1 MASPFSY
8 DHGRFLIDMSVQ
20 YIIRRLLIMIPV
32 LFGIS
37 LIIFTIVRVIPGDPA
52 VVLAGPHATK
62 DVVDQV
68 RVQFGLN
75 QHPVKQYLLFIGNM
89 LKGDLGTS
97 NRTGLPVTK
106 EIMARFPNTL
116 LLAFASILVA
126 TVLGVTTGIIAGVK
140 QNSKFD
146 YLSMLIALFG
156 LSMPVFWLGLMLM
169 LLFSIKLGW
178 FPAVGAESLKHL
190 ILPAITLGANSTAII
205 ARMTR
210 SSMLEVIR
218 LDYIRTARAKGLK
231 ETVVISRHAL
241 KNALIPVVTVIGLQT
256 GTLLGGAVLTEIVF
270 AWPGIG
276 RLLVEAILS
285 RDYPVVQG
293 VVLLV
298 ATIFIFVNLIVDILY
313 SYLDPRIRYH

>member
-1 MASPFSY
+1 
-8 DHGRFLIDMSVQ
+8 
-20 YIIRRLLIMIPV
+20 MIPV
-32 LFGIS
+32 LFGVS
-37 LIIFTIVRVIPGDPA
+37 LIIFTMVRVIPGDPGY
-52 VVLAGPHATK
+52 VMAGPHATK
-62 DVVDQV
+62 DQV
-68 RVQFGLN
+68 EQIRAQLGLDK
-75 QHPVKQYLLFIGNM
+75 HPVTQYFIFIEN
-89 LKGDLGTS
+89 LIKGDLGTS
-97 NRTGLPVTK
+97 TRTGLPVTK

-116 LLAFASILVA
+116 LLALASIMIA
-126 TVLGVTTGIIAGVK
+126 TVFGVLTGIIAGVR

-146 YLSMLIALFG
+146 YLSMLVALFG

-169 LLFSIKLGW
+169 LLFSIKLGL
-178 FPAVGAESLKHL
+178 FPAVGADSFKHL
-190 ILPAITLGANSTAII
+190 VLPAITLGANSTAII

-218 LDYIRTARAKGLK
+218 LDYIRTARAKGLSEK
-231 ETVVISRHAL
+231 LVISRHAL

-256 GTLLGGAVLTEIVF
+256 GILLGGAVLTEIVF

-293 VVLLV
+293 VVLVV
-298 ATIFIFVNLIVDILY
+298 ATMFIFVNLVVDILY

>member
-1 MASPFSY
+1 MT
-8 DHGRFLIDMSVQ
+8 GQ

-32 LFGIS
+32 LMGVS
-37 LIIFTIVRVIPGDPA
+37 LIIFTMVRVIPGDPGIIM
-52 VVLAGPHATK
+52 AGPHATK
-62 DVVDQV
+62 DQVDQI
-68 RVQFGLN
+68 RAQLGLDR
-75 QHPVKQYLLFIGNM
+75 HPVAQYMIFVGNLFRA
-89 LKGDLGTS
+89 DLGTS
-97 NRTGLPVTK
+97 TRTGLPVTQ

-116 LLAFASILVA
+116 LLALASILIA
-126 TVLGVTTGIIAGVK
+126 TALGVLTGIIAGVK

-169 LLFSIKLGW
+169 LFFSIKLEW
-178 FPAVGAESLKHL
+178 LPAVGADSFWHL

-218 LDYIRTARAKGLK
+218 LDYIRTAKAKGLTEK
-231 ETVVISRHAL
+231 LVISRHAL

-276 RLLVEAILS
+276 RLLVEAILA

-293 VVLLV
+293 VVMVV
-298 ATIFIFVNLIVDILY
+298 ATMFILVNLIVDILY
-313 SYLDPRIRYH
+313 SYLDPRIRYQ

>member
-1 MASPFSY
+1 MA
-8 DHGRFLIDMSVQ
+8 GQ

-32 LFGIS
+32 LLGVS
-37 LIIFTIVRVIPGDPA
+37 LIIFTMVRVIPGDPA
-52 VVLAGPHATK
+52 IILAGPHANK
-62 DVVDQV
+62 EQVDQI
-68 RVQFGLN
+68 RTQLGLDR
-75 QHPVKQYLLFIGNM
+75 HPVVQYFSFLGDLVQ
-89 LKGDLGTS
+89 GDLGRST
-97 NRTGLPVTK
+97 RTGLPVTR
-106 EIMARFPNTL
+106 EIMARLPNTVV
-116 LLAFASILVA
+116 LALTAIILASF
-126 TVLGVTTGIIAGVK
+126 LGVLTGIIAGVK
-140 QNSKFD
+140 QNSIFD
-146 YLSMLIALFG
+146 HLSMMIALFG

-169 LLFSIKLGW
+169 LLFSIQLGW
-178 FPAVGAESLKHL
+178 LPSVGAESWKHL

-218 LDYIRTARAKGLK
+218 VDYIRTARAKGLTEK
-231 ETVVISRHAL
+231 MVIWRHAL

-293 VVLLV
+293 LVLLV
-298 ATIFIFVNLIVDILY
+298 AIIFIFINLIVDLLY
-313 SYLDPRIRYH
+313 SYLDPRIRYT

>member
-1 MASPFSY
+1 MF
-8 DHGRFLIDMSVQ
+8 
-20 YIIRRLLIMIPV
+20 PV
-32 LFGIS
+32 LLGIS
-37 LIIFTIVRVIPGDPA
+37 LIIFTIVRVIPGDPGY
-52 VVLAGPHATK
+52 VMAGPHATK
-62 DVVDQV
+62 DQVDQI
-68 RVQFGLN
+68 REQLGLN
-75 QHPVKQYLLFIGNM
+75 KHPVTQYLIFIGNL

-97 NRTGLPVTK
+97 SRTGLSVTK
-106 EIMARFPNTL
+106 EIMARLPNTL
-116 LLAFASILVA
+116 LLALASILLA
-126 TVLGVTTGIIAGVK
+126 TFFGVLTGIIAGMK

-146 YLSMLIALFG
+146 YLSMLVALFG

-169 LLFSIKLGW
+169 LLFSIRLGW
-178 FPAVGAESLKHL
+178 FPSVGADSFKHL
-190 ILPAITLGANSTAII
+190 VLPTITLGANSTAII

-218 LDYIRTARAKGLK
+218 LDYIRTARAKGLTEK
-231 ETVVISRHAL
+231 LVLSRHAL

-270 AWPGIG
+270 SWPGIG

-293 VVLLV
+293 VVLVV
-298 ATIFIFVNLIVDILY
+298 ATMFIFVNLVVDVLY

>member
-1 MASPFSY
+1 M
-8 DHGRFLIDMSVQ
+8 L
-20 YIIRRLLIMIPV
+20 PV
-32 LFGIS
+32 LLGIS
-37 LIIFTIVRVIPGDPA
+37 LIIFTIVRVIPGDPGYIM
-52 VVLAGPHATK
+52 AGPHATK
-62 DVVDQV
+62 DQV
-68 RVQFGLN
+68 EQIRAQLGLDK
-75 QHPVKQYLLFIGNM
+75 HPVTQYIIFLQNLFR
-89 LKGDLGTS
+89 GDLGTS
-97 NRTGLPVTK
+97 SRTGLPVTR

-116 LLAFASILVA
+116 LLALASILIA
-126 TVLGVTTGIIAGVK
+126 TVFGVLAGIIAGVK
-140 QNSKFD
+140 QNSRFD
-146 YLSMLIALFG
+146 YLSMLVALFG

-178 FPAVGAESLKHL
+178 LPAVGADSLKHL
-190 ILPAITLGANSTAII
+190 VLPAITLGANSTAII

-218 LDYIRTARAKGLK
+218 LDYIRTARAKGLPEK
-231 ETVVISRHAL
+231 LVLSRHAL

-293 VVLLV
+293 VVLVV
-298 ATIFIFVNLIVDILY
+298 ATMFIFVNLVVDILY
-313 SYLDPRIRYH
+313 SYLDPRIRYQ

>member
-1 MASPFSY
+1 
-8 DHGRFLIDMSVQ
+8 MSGQ
-20 YIIRRLLIMIPV
+20 YLIRRLLIMIPV
-32 LFGIS
+32 LLGIS

-68 RVQFGLN
+68 RVQLGLDK
-75 QHPVKQYLLFIGNM
+75 HPVKQYLLFIGNIF
-89 LKGDLGTS
+89 KGDLGTS
-97 NRTGLPVTK
+97 NRTGLPVTR
-106 EIMARFPNTL
+106 EIMARLPYTL
-116 LLAFASILVA
+116 MLALASILVA

-146 YLSMLIALFG
+146 YLSMLVALFG

-178 FPAVGAESLKHL
+178 FPSVGAESFKHL
-190 ILPAITLGANSTAII
+190 VLPAITLGANSTAII

-218 LDYIRTARAKGLK
+218 LDYIRTARAKGLSEK
-231 ETVVISRHAL
+231 VVISRHAL

-298 ATIFIFVNLIVDILY
+298 ATMFIFVNLIVDILY

>member
-1 MASPFSY
+1 MT
-8 DHGRFLIDMSVQ
+8 GQ
-20 YIIRRLLIMIPV
+20 YIIRRLLIMLPV
-32 LFGIS
+32 LLGVS
-37 LIIFTIVRVIPGDPA
+37 LIIFIMVRVIPGDPGYI
-52 VVLAGPHATK
+52 LAGPHATK
-62 DVVDQV
+62 DQV
-68 RVQFGLN
+68 EQIREQLGLN
-75 QHPVKQYLLFIGNM
+75 KHPITQYFIFLRNLFR
-89 LKGDLGTS
+89 GDLGTS
-97 NRTGLPVTK
+97 TRTGLPVMK

-116 LLAFASILVA
+116 MLALASILIASVFG
-126 TVLGVTTGIIAGVK
+126 VLAGIIAGVK

-178 FPAVGAESLKHL
+178 FPAVGADTLKHL
-190 ILPAITLGANSTAII
+190 VLPALTLGANSTAII

-218 LDYIRTARAKGLK
+218 LDYIRTARAKGLSEK
-231 ETVVISRHAL
+231 MVISRHAL

-256 GTLLGGAVLTEIVF
+256 GILLGGAVLTEIVF

-276 RLLVEAILS
+276 RLLVESILA

-293 VVLLV
+293 VVLVV
-298 ATIFIFVNLIVDILY
+298 ATMFIFVNLIVDILY

>member
-1 MASPFSY
+1 
-8 DHGRFLIDMSVQ
+8 MSGQ
-20 YIIRRLLIMIPV
+20 YIIRRLLIMLPV
-32 LFGIS
+32 ILGIS

-52 VVLAGPHATK
+52 YILAGPHATQEQM
-62 DVVDQV
+62 DQI
-68 RVQFGLN
+68 RAQLGLDK
-75 QHPVKQYLLFIGNM
+75 HPVTQYLIFLKNLFR
-89 LKGDLGTS
+89 GDLGTS
-97 NRTGLPVTK
+97 TRTGLPVIR
-106 EIMARFPNTL
+106 EIMTRFPNTL
-116 LLAFASILVA
+116 LLALASILLA
-126 TVLGVTTGIIAGVK
+126 TVFGVTIGIIAGVK

-146 YLSMLIALFG
+146 YLSMLVALLG

-178 FPAVGAESLKHL
+178 FPAVGADSFKHL
-190 ILPAITLGANSTAII
+190 VLPAITLGANSTAII

-218 LDYIRTARAKGLK
+218 LDYIRTARAKGLAEK
-231 ETVVISRHAL
+231 VVILRHAL

-298 ATIFIFVNLIVDILY
+298 AIVFIFVNLIVDIIY

>member
-1 MASPFSY
+1 
-8 DHGRFLIDMSVQ
+8 MSSQ
-20 YIIRRLLIMIPV
+20 YIIRRLLIMVPV

-37 LIIFTIVRVIPGDPA
+37 IIIFAMVRVIPGDPGYI
-52 VVLAGPHATK
+52 LAGPHATK
-62 DVVDQV
+62 EQV
-68 RVQFGLN
+68 EQIREQLGLN
-75 QHPVKQYLLFIGNM
+75 KHPILQYLLF
-89 LKGDLGTS
+89 LKNILQGDLGTS
-97 NRTGLPVTK
+97 TRTGLPVSK

-116 LLAFASILVA
+116 LLAFSSILIA
-126 TVLGVTTGIIAGVK
+126 TLFGVFIGVISGVK

-146 YLSMLIALFG
+146 YLSMLFALFG

-178 FPAVGAESLKHL
+178 FPAVGAEGLKHL
-190 ILPAITLGANSTAII
+190 VLPSITLGANSMAII

-218 LDYIRTARAKGLK
+218 LDYIRTARAKGLAEK
-231 ETVVISRHAL
+231 VVITRHAL

-298 ATIFIFVNLIVDILY
+298 ATTFILINLIVDIIY

>member
-1 MASPFSY
+1 MT
-8 DHGRFLIDMSVQ
+8 GQ

-32 LFGIS
+32 LLGVS
-37 LIIFTIVRVIPGDPA
+37 LIIFTMVRVIPGDPA
-52 VVLAGPHATK
+52 IILAGPHANK
-62 DVVDQV
+62 EQVDQI
-68 RVQFGLN
+68 RAQLGLDR
-75 QHPVKQYLLFIGNM
+75 HPVVQYFSFLGDLVQ
-89 LKGDLGTS
+89 GDLGRST
-97 NRTGLPVTK
+97 RTGLPVTR
-106 EIMARFPNTL
+106 EIMARLPNTVV
-116 LLAFASILVA
+116 LALTAITLASL
-126 TVLGVTTGIIAGVK
+126 LGVLTGIIAGVK
-140 QNSKFD
+140 QNSIFD
-146 YLSMLIALFG
+146 HLSMMIALFG

-169 LLFSIKLGW
+169 LLFSIQLGW
-178 FPAVGAESLKHL
+178 LPSVGADSWKHL

-218 LDYIRTARAKGLK
+218 LDYIRTARAKGLTEK
-231 ETVVISRHAL
+231 LVIWRHAL

-293 VVLLV
+293 LVLLV
-298 ATIFIFVNLIVDILY
+298 AVIFIFINLIVDLLY
-313 SYLDPRIRYH
+313 SYLDPRIRYT

>member
-1 MASPFSY
+1 MA
-8 DHGRFLIDMSVQ
+8 GQ

-32 LFGIS
+32 LLGVS
-37 LIIFTIVRVIPGDPA
+37 LIIFTMVRVIPGDPA
-52 VVLAGPHATK
+52 IILAGPHANK
-62 DVVDQV
+62 EQVDQI
-68 RVQFGLN
+68 RAQLGLDR
-75 QHPVKQYLLFIGNM
+75 HPVVQYFSFLGDLVQ
-89 LKGDLGTS
+89 GDLGRST
-97 NRTGLPVTK
+97 RTGLPVTR
-106 EIMARFPNTL
+106 EIMARLPNTVV
-116 LLAFASILVA
+116 LALTAIILASF
-126 TVLGVTTGIIAGVK
+126 LGVLTGIIAGVK
-140 QNSKFD
+140 QNSIFD
-146 YLSMLIALFG
+146 HLSMMIALFG

-169 LLFSIKLGW
+169 LLFSIQLGW
-178 FPAVGAESLKHL
+178 LPSVGAESWKHL

-218 LDYIRTARAKGLK
+218 LDYIRTARAKGLTEK
-231 ETVVISRHAL
+231 MVIWRHAL

-293 VVLLV
+293 LVLLV
-298 ATIFIFVNLIVDILY
+298 ATIFIFINLIVDLLY
-313 SYLDPRIRYH
+313 SYLDPRIRYT

>member
-1 MASPFSY
+1 MT
-8 DHGRFLIDMSVQ
+8 GQ
-20 YIIRRLLIMIPV
+20 YIIRRLLIMLPV
-32 LFGIS
+32 LLGIS
-37 LIIFTIVRVIPGDPA
+37 IIIFTIVRVIPGDPGYIM
-52 VVLAGPHATK
+52 AGPHATK
-62 DVVDQV
+62 DQV
-68 RVQFGLN
+68 EQIRAQLGLDK
-75 QHPVKQYLLFIGNM
+75 HPVTQYFIFLQKLFR
-89 LKGDLGTS
+89 GDLGTS
-97 NRTGLPVTK
+97 TRTGLPVTK
-106 EIMARFPNTL
+106 EIMARLPNTL
-116 LLAFASILVA
+116 LLALASILIA
-126 TVLGVTTGIIAGVK
+126 TVFGVLTGIIAGVK

-146 YLSMLIALFG
+146 YLSMLVALFG

-178 FPAVGAESLKHL
+178 FPSVGADSFKHL
-190 ILPAITLGANSTAII
+190 VLPAITLGANSTAII

-218 LDYIRTARAKGLK
+218 LDYIRTARAKGLPEK
-231 ETVVISRHAL
+231 LVLSRHAL

-293 VVLLV
+293 VVLVV
-298 ATIFIFVNLIVDILY
+298 ATMFIFVNLIVDILY

>member
-1 MASPFSY
+1 MTT
-8 DHGRFLIDMSVQ
+8 Q

-37 LIIFTIVRVIPGDPA
+37 LIIFTIVRVIPGDPG

-62 DVVDQV
+62 DVVEQI
-68 RVQFGLN
+68 RVQLGLDK
-75 QHPVKQYLLFIGNM
+75 HPITQYFIFIKN
-89 LKGDLGTS
+89 LSRGDLGTS
-97 NRTGLPVTK
+97 SRTGLPVTR
-106 EIMARFPNTL
+106 EIMARLPNTL
-116 LLAFASILVA
+116 LLALASMLVA
-126 TVLGVTTGIIAGVK
+126 TILGVLTGIIAGVK

-146 YLSMLIALFG
+146 YLSMLVALFG

-178 FPAVGAESLKHL
+178 FPAVGAESAKHL
-190 ILPAITLGANSTAII
+190 VLPAITLGANSTAII

-218 LDYIRTARAKGLK
+218 LDYIRTARAKGLTEK
-231 ETVVISRHAL
+231 LVISRHAL

-256 GTLLGGAVLTEIVF
+256 GTLMGGAVLTEIVF

-293 VVLLV
+293 VVLVV
-298 ATIFIFVNLIVDILY
+298 ATMFIFINLIVDILY

>member
-1 MASPFSY
+1 
-8 DHGRFLIDMSVQ
+8 MSGQ
-20 YIIRRLLIMIPV
+20 YIIRRLLIVIPV
-32 LFGIS
+32 ILGIS
-37 LIIFTIVRVIPGDPA
+37 LIIFTVVRVIPGDPA
-52 VVLAGPHATK
+52 YILAGPHATK
-62 DVVDQV
+62 EQMDQI
-68 RVQFGLN
+68 RAQLGLDK
-75 QHPVKQYLLFIGNM
+75 HPVTQYLFFLKNLFQ
-89 LKGDLGTS
+89 GDLGTS
-97 NRTGLPVTK
+97 TRTGLPVIR
-106 EIMARFPNTL
+106 EIMTRFPNTL
-116 LLAFASILVA
+116 LLALASILLA
-126 TVLGVTTGIIAGVK
+126 TVFGVTIGIIAGVK

-146 YLSMLIALFG
+146 YLSMLVALLG

-178 FPAVGAESLKHL
+178 FPAVGADSFRHL
-190 ILPAITLGANSTAII
+190 VLPAITLGANSTAII

-218 LDYIRTARAKGLK
+218 LDYIRTARAKGLAEK
-231 ETVVISRHAL
+231 VVISRHAL

-298 ATIFIFVNLIVDILY
+298 ATVFIFVNLIVDILY

>member
-1 MASPFSY
+1 
-8 DHGRFLIDMSVQ
+8 MSGQ

-32 LFGIS
+32 ILGIS
-37 LIIFTIVRVIPGDPA
+37 LIIFTVVRIIPGDPA
-52 VVLAGPHATK
+52 YILAGPHATK
-62 DVVDQV
+62 EQMDQI
-68 RVQFGLN
+68 RAQLGLDK
-75 QHPVKQYLLFIGNM
+75 HPVTQYMIFLKNLFQ
-89 LKGDLGTS
+89 GDLGTS
-97 NRTGLPVTK
+97 TRTGLPVIR
-106 EIMARFPNTL
+106 EILTRFPNTL
-116 LLAFASILVA
+116 LLALASILLA
-126 TVLGVTTGIIAGVK
+126 TVFGVTIGIIAGVK

-146 YLSMLIALFG
+146 YLSMLVALLG

-178 FPAVGAESLKHL
+178 FPAVGADSLKHL
-190 ILPAITLGANSTAII
+190 VLPAITLGANSTAII

-218 LDYIRTARAKGLK
+218 LDYIRTARAKGLAEK
-231 ETVVISRHAL
+231 VVIFRHAL

-293 VVLLV
+293 VVLLI
-298 ATIFIFVNLIVDILY
+298 ATVFIFVNLIVDILY

>member
-1 MASPFSY
+1 
-8 DHGRFLIDMSVQ
+8 MSGQ
-20 YIIRRLLIMIPV
+20 YIIRRLLIMLPV

-37 LIIFTIVRVIPGDPA
+37 LIIFTIVRVIPGDPGYIM
-52 VVLAGPHATK
+52 AGPHATK
-62 DVVDQV
+62 EQV
-68 RVQFGLN
+68 EQIRAQLGLD
-75 QHPVKQYLLFIGNM
+75 QHPVKQYFLFIGNIFR
-89 LKGDLGTS
+89 GDLGTS
-97 NRTGLPVTK
+97 NRTGLPVIK
-106 EIMARFPNTL
+106 EIAARLPNTL
-116 LLAFASILVA
+116 YLAFASILVA
-126 TVLGVTTGIIAGVK
+126 TIFGVLTGIIAGVK

-169 LLFSIKLGW
+169 LLFSIQLGW
-178 FPAVGAESLKHL
+178 FPAVGAESFKHL
-190 ILPAITLGANSTAII
+190 VLPAITLGANSTAII

-218 LDYIRTARAKGLK
+218 LDYIRTARAKGLAEK
-231 ETVVISRHAL
+231 VVILRHAL

-293 VVLLV
+293 VVLVV
-298 ATIFIFVNLIVDILY
+298 ATMFIFINLIVDILY

>member
-1 MASPFSY
+1 
-8 DHGRFLIDMSVQ
+8 MSSQ
-20 YIIRRLLIMIPV
+20 YIIRRFLIMIPV

-37 LIIFTIVRVIPGDPA
+37 IIIFAMVRVIPGDPGYI
-52 VVLAGPHATK
+52 LAGPHATK
-62 DVVDQV
+62 EQV
-68 RVQFGLN
+68 EQIREQLGLN
-75 QHPVKQYLLFIGNM
+75 KHPVLQYLLF
-89 LKGDLGTS
+89 LKNILRGDLGTS
-97 NRTGLPVTK
+97 TRTGLPVSK

-116 LLAFASILVA
+116 LLAFSSILIA
-126 TVLGVTTGIIAGVK
+126 TLFGVFIGVISGVK

-146 YLSMLIALFG
+146 YLSMLFALFG

-178 FPAVGAESLKHL
+178 FPAVGAEGLKHL
-190 ILPAITLGANSTAII
+190 VLPSLTLGANSMAII

-218 LDYIRTARAKGLK
+218 LDYIRTARAKGLAEK
-231 ETVVISRHAL
+231 VVITRHAL

-298 ATIFIFVNLIVDILY
+298 ATTFILINLIVDIIY

>member
-1 MASPFSY
+1 MT
-8 DHGRFLIDMSVQ
+8 GQ

-32 LFGIS
+32 LLGVS
-37 LIIFTIVRVIPGDPA
+37 LIIFTMVRVIPGDPA
-52 VVLAGPHATK
+52 IIMACPHANK
-62 DVVDQV
+62 EQVDQI
-68 RVQFGLN
+68 RASLGMDR
-75 QHPVKQYLLFIGNM
+75 HPVVQYFSFLGDLLQ
-89 LKGDLGTS
+89 GDLGRST
-97 NRTGLPVTK
+97 RTGLPVTR
-106 EIMARFPNTL
+106 EIMARFPNTVV
-116 LLAFASILVA
+116 LALTAIILASLVG
-126 TVLGVTTGIIAGVK
+126 VLTGIIAGVK
-140 QNSKFD
+140 QNSIFD
-146 YLSMLIALFG
+146 HISMMIALFG

-169 LLFSIKLGW
+169 LLFSIQLGW
-178 FPAVGAESLKHL
+178 LPSVGAESWKHL

-218 LDYIRTARAKGLK
+218 LDYVRTARAKGLTEK
-231 ETVVISRHAL
+231 MVIWRHAL

-298 ATIFIFVNLIVDILY
+298 ATLFIMINLIVDLLY
-313 SYLDPRIRYH
+313 SYLDPRIRYT

>member
-1 MASPFSY
+1 
-8 DHGRFLIDMSVQ
+8 
-20 YIIRRLLIMIPV
+20 MIPV

-37 LIIFTIVRVIPGDPA
+37 IIIFAMVRVIPGDPGYI
-52 VVLAGPHATK
+52 LAGPHATK
-62 DVVDQV
+62 EQIEQI
-68 RVQFGLN
+68 REQLGLN
-75 QHPVKQYLLFIGNM
+75 KHPALQYLLF
-89 LKGDLGTS
+89 LKNIFRGDLGTS
-97 NRTGLPVTK
+97 TRTGLPVTK

-116 LLAFASILVA
+116 LLAFSSILIA
-126 TVLGVTTGIIAGVK
+126 TVFGVLIVIISGVK

-146 YLSMLIALFG
+146 YLSMLFALFG

-178 FPAVGAESLKHL
+178 FPAVGAEGLNHLLLPSL
-190 ILPAITLGANSTAII
+190 TLGANSTAII

-218 LDYIRTARAKGLK
+218 LDYIRTARAKGLA
-231 ETVVISRHAL
+231 ENVVIMRHAL

-298 ATIFIFVNLIVDILY
+298 ATTFILINLIVDIIY

>member
-1 MASPFSY
+1 
-8 DHGRFLIDMSVQ
+8 
-20 YIIRRLLIMIPV
+20 MIPV
-32 LFGIS
+32 ILGIS
-37 LIIFTIVRVIPGDPA
+37 LIIFTVVRVIPGDPA
-52 VVLAGPHATK
+52 YILAGPHATQEQM
-62 DVVDQV
+62 DQI
-68 RVQFGLN
+68 RAQLGLDK
-75 QHPVKQYLLFIGNM
+75 HPVTQYFIFLKHLFQ
-89 LKGDLGTS
+89 GDLGTS
-97 NRTGLPVTK
+97 TRTGLPVIR
-106 EIMARFPNTL
+106 EIMTRFPNTL
-116 LLAFASILVA
+116 VLALASILLA
-126 TVLGVTTGIIAGVK
+126 TVFGVTIGIIAGVK

-146 YLSMLIALFG
+146 YLSMLVALLG

-178 FPAVGAESLKHL
+178 FPAVGADSLKH
-190 ILPAITLGANSTAII
+190 IVLPAITLGANSTAII

-218 LDYIRTARAKGLK
+218 LDYIRTARAKGLAEK
-231 ETVVISRHAL
+231 VVISRHAL

-293 VVLLV
+293 VVLLI
-298 ATIFIFVNLIVDILY
+298 ATVFIFVNLIVDILY

>member
-1 MASPFSY
+1 MT
-8 DHGRFLIDMSVQ
+8 GQ
-20 YIIRRLLIMIPV
+20 YIIRRLLIMLPV
-32 LFGIS
+32 LLGIS
-37 LIIFTIVRVIPGDPA
+37 IIIFTIVRVIPGDPGYIM
-52 VVLAGPHATK
+52 AGPHATK
-62 DVVDQV
+62 DQV
-68 RVQFGLN
+68 EQIRAQLGLN
-75 QHPVKQYLLFIGNM
+75 KHPVTQYFIFIKNLFR
-89 LKGDLGTS
+89 GDLGTS
-97 NRTGLPVTK
+97 TRTGLPVMR
-106 EIMARFPNTL
+106 EIMARLPNTL
-116 LLAFASILVA
+116 LLALTSIMIA
-126 TVLGVTTGIIAGVK
+126 TVFGVLTGIIAGVK

-146 YLSMLIALFG
+146 YLSMLVALFG

-178 FPAVGAESLKHL
+178 FPAVGADSFKHL

-218 LDYIRTARAKGLK
+218 LDYIRTARAKGLTEK
-231 ETVVISRHAL
+231 LVISRHAL

-276 RLLVEAILS
+276 RLMVEAILS

-293 VVLLV
+293 VVLVV
-298 ATIFIFVNLIVDILY
+298 ATMFIFVNLIVDILY

>member
-1 MASPFSY
+1 
-8 DHGRFLIDMSVQ
+8 MSGQ
-20 YIIRRLLIMIPV
+20 YIVRRLLIMLPV

-37 LIIFTIVRVIPGDPA
+37 VIIFTIVRVIPGDPGY
-52 VVLAGPHATK
+52 LMAGPHATK
-62 DVVDQV
+62 EQV
-68 RVQFGLN
+68 EQIRAQLGLD
-75 QHPVKQYLLFIGNM
+75 QHPVKQYLLFIGNI
-89 LKGDLGTS
+89 LQGDLGTS
-97 NRTGLPVTK
+97 NRTGLPVLK
-106 EIMARFPNTL
+106 EIAARLPNTL
-116 LLAFASILVA
+116 SLAFASILVA
-126 TVLGVTTGIIAGVK
+126 TVFGVLTGIIAGVK

-146 YLSMLIALFG
+146 YLSMLFALFG

-178 FPAVGAESLKHL
+178 FPAVGAESFKHL
-190 ILPAITLGANSTAII
+190 VLPAITLGANSTAII

-218 LDYIRTARAKGLK
+218 LDYIRTARAKGLT
-231 ETVVISRHAL
+231 ERRVILRHAL

-293 VVLLV
+293 VVLVV
-298 ATIFIFVNLIVDILY
+298 ATMFIFINLIVDILY

>member
-1 MASPFSY
+1 MTS
-8 DHGRFLIDMSVQ
+8 Q

-32 LFGIS
+32 LFGVS
-37 LIIFTIVRVIPGDPA
+37 LIIFTMVRVIPGDPGY
-52 VVLAGPHATK
+52 VMAGPHATK
-62 DVVDQV
+62 DQV
-68 RVQFGLN
+68 EQIRAQLGLDK
-75 QHPVKQYLLFIGNM
+75 HPVTQYFIFIRN
-89 LKGDLGTS
+89 LSKGDLGTS
-97 NRTGLPVTK
+97 TRTGLLVTK

-116 LLAFASILVA
+116 LLALASIMIA
-126 TVLGVTTGIIAGVK
+126 TVFGVLTGIIAGVK

-146 YLSMLIALFG
+146 YLSMLVALFG

-178 FPAVGAESLKHL
+178 FPAVGADSFKHL

-218 LDYIRTARAKGLK
+218 LDYIRTARAKGLSEK
-231 ETVVISRHAL
+231 LVISRHAL

-256 GTLLGGAVLTEIVF
+256 GILLGGAVLTEIVF

-293 VVLLV
+293 VVLMV
-298 ATIFIFVNLIVDILY
+298 ATMFIFVNLIVDILY

>member
-1 MASPFSY
+1 
-8 DHGRFLIDMSVQ
+8 
-20 YIIRRLLIMIPV
+20 MIPV
-32 LFGIS
+32 ILGIS
-37 LIIFTIVRVIPGDPA
+37 LIIFTVVRVIPGDPA
-52 VVLAGPHATK
+52 YILAGPHATK
-62 DVVDQV
+62 EQMDQI
-68 RVQFGLN
+68 RAQLGLDK
-75 QHPVKQYLLFIGNM
+75 HPVTQYLIF
-89 LKGDLGTS
+89 LKNLLQGDLGTS
-97 NRTGLPVTK
+97 TRTGLPVIR
-106 EIMARFPNTL
+106 EIMTRFPNTL
-116 LLAFASILVA
+116 LLALASILLA
-126 TVLGVTTGIIAGVK
+126 TVFGVSIGIIAGVK

-146 YLSMLIALFG
+146 YLSMLIALLG

-178 FPAVGAESLKHL
+178 FPAVGAESFKHL

-218 LDYIRTARAKGLK
+218 LDYIRTARAKGLSEK
-231 ETVVISRHAL
+231 LVISRHAL

-298 ATIFIFVNLIVDILY
+298 AVVFIFVNLIVDILY

>member
-1 MASPFSY
+1 
-8 DHGRFLIDMSVQ
+8 MSSQ

-32 LFGIS
+32 LFGVS
-37 LIIFTIVRVIPGDPA
+37 LIIFTIVRVLPGDPA

-62 DVVDQV
+62 DVVEQV
-68 RVQFGLN
+68 RIQLGLDK
-75 QHPVKQYLLFIGNM
+75 HPVTQYVIF
-89 LKGDLGTS
+89 LKNIFRGDLGTS
-97 NRTGLPVTK
+97 SRTGLPVTQ

-116 LLAFASILVA
+116 LLALASILVA
-126 TVLGVTTGIIAGVK
+126 TVLGVLTGIVAGVK

-146 YLSMLIALFG
+146 YLSMLVALFG
-156 LSMPVFWLGLMLM
+156 ISMPVFWLGLMLM
-169 LLFSIKLGW
+169 LLFSIQLGW
-178 FPAVGAESLKHL
+178 FPAVGADSFKHL
-190 ILPAITLGANSTAII
+190 VLPAITLGANSTAII

-218 LDYIRTARAKGLK
+218 LDYIRTARAKGLT
-231 ETVVISRHAL
+231 ERLVIWRHAL

-276 RLLVEAILS
+276 RLLVESILS
-285 RDYPVVQG
+285 RDYPVIQG

-298 ATIFIFVNLIVDILY
+298 ATLFIFINLIVDIIY
-313 SYLDPRIRYH
+313 SFLDPRIRYH

>member
-1 MASPFSY
+1 
-8 DHGRFLIDMSVQ
+8 MSSQ

-32 LFGIS
+32 LFGVS
-37 LIIFTIVRVIPGDPA
+37 LIIFTIVRFLPGDPA

-62 DVVDQV
+62 DVVEQV
-68 RVQFGLN
+68 RIQLGLDK
-75 QHPVKQYLLFIGNM
+75 HPVTQYVIF
-89 LKGDLGTS
+89 LKNIFRGDLGTS
-97 NRTGLPVTK
+97 SRTGLPVTQ

-116 LLAFASILVA
+116 LLALASILVA
-126 TVLGVTTGIIAGVK
+126 TVLGVLTGIIAGVK

-146 YLSMLIALFG
+146 YLSMLVALFG
-156 LSMPVFWLGLMLM
+156 ISMPVFWLGLMLM
-169 LLFSIKLGW
+169 LLFSIQLGW
-178 FPAVGAESLKHL
+178 FPAVGADSFKHL
-190 ILPAITLGANSTAII
+190 VLPAITLGANSTAII

-218 LDYIRTARAKGLK
+218 LDYIRTARAKGLT
-231 ETVVISRHAL
+231 ERLVIWRHAL

-276 RLLVEAILS
+276 RLLVESILS
-285 RDYPVVQG
+285 RDYPVIQG

-298 ATIFIFVNLIVDILY
+298 ATLFIFINLIVDIIY
-313 SYLDPRIRYH
+313 SFLDPRIRYH